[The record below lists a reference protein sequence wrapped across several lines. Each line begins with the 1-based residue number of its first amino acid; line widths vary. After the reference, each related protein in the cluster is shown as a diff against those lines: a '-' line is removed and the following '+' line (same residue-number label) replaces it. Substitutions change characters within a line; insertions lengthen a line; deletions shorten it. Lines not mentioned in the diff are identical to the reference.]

1 MTTPSIPPP
10 STSTIQTQE
19 ELVNIEPM
27 SIDTSLEN
35 DLSNSPFAKMFRGGA
50 TQAELKKFIEQ
61 YMQMMITEFKRSTER
76 WKKAQK
82 QLRNAIEGR
91 RLDSD

>member
-10 STSTIQTQE
+10 STSTIQAQE
-19 ELVNIEPM
+19 ELINIEPM
-27 SIDTSLEN
+27 SIDSPLEN
-35 DLSNSPFAKMFRGGA
+35 DLSDSPFSKMFRGGA

-82 QLRNAIEGR
+82 QIRNAMEGR

>member
-1 MTTPSIPPP
+1 MATPSIPPP
-10 STSTIQTQE
+10 STSTIQAQE
-19 ELVNIEPM
+19 ELMNIEPI
-27 SIDTSLEN
+27 SVDSSLEN
-35 DLSNSPFAKMFRGGA
+35 DLSDSHFAKMFRGGA

-82 QLRNAIEGR
+82 QIRNAMEGR

>member
-1 MTTPSIPPP
+1 MTTPPIGSPTTP
-10 STSTIQTQE
+10 QTPE
-19 ELVNIEPM
+19 ELSAIENT
-27 SIDTSLEN
+27 SISTNPDN

-61 YMQMMITEFKRSTER
+61 YMQMMITEFKRSTDR

-82 QLRNAIEGR
+82 QIRNAMEGR
-91 RLDSD
+91 RLDQD